1 MIDLTRLRSLG
12 TACLL
17 LSLPSFARADP
28 QGPDVHGPR
37 GRPCCALAADMVI
50 HLASTHV
57 PVVIRGVISTR
68 GVGRHS
74 YLTDGELTEN
84 NGLVY
89 TRRGGFVDT
98 AHTRDNADTA
108 AFLALKLRPLLACG
122 QGRLDFGSK
131 GGERGIRIT
140 KPVPAKDLVRT
151 SDLLAIRIT
160 FDLSVWTELVQYYG
174 LTKFRGA
181 QEIYSAFTVDDLYSN
196 LLGAQLGVAALES
209 RVPYDRAM
217 DIALATAFQNLG
229 AVSQAETRRVLAR
242 LAGTWWRPDY
252 AWPASEIAIVRQ
264 YQTGPTVS
272 PKLASS
278 DIIGTNGQPVVLD
291 VPQTDDSGA
300 RLSEFFE
307 LELKPKAKDLV
318 RFPKEE
324 QQEPTL
330 TEQDIPRLVDEVHRA
345 LDADAARTA
354 SDKKPTT
361 EAAARGAVGHYLT
374 GIRLMELSAAGGVQ
388 RARGKPTAVLGGGVQ
403 MVRGDTRSGDFGLM
417 QLAVL
422 HSESRGLMAGLSFF
436 HSEALWFCHDPET
449 ASLHAPLVSLLGP
462 CAPGEWLGLGGSLG
476 EAAHDGG
483 TGRTVLRPI
492 SLAAVLNPLAN
503 GQSASYDKTRLL
515 LRAGAEVE
523 HIWSSDRGGRT
534 LPRVATGLSFL
545 LRTPAQHWQL
555 HGALAY
561 RLDPGVPADAV
572 FESDLSFGYNFLLG
586 GTSNARHHGR
596 LDPWGLASLALEGC
610 YSYWMRPENAYS
622 EVAAPFV
629 ATDRRQTWQL
639 LLAGTLGFEGLSF

>member
-1 MIDLTRLRSLG
+1 M
-12 TACLL
+12 
-17 LSLPSFARADP
+17 P
-28 QGPDVHGPR
+28 
-37 GRPCCALAADMVI
+37 I

-89 TRRGGFVDT
+89 TRRGGFIDT

-108 AFLALKLRPLLACG
+108 AFLALQLRPLLARG

-131 GGERGIRIT
+131 GGERSVRIT
-140 KPVPAKDLVRT
+140 RAVPAEELRRT

-209 RVPYDRAM
+209 GVAYDRAM

-264 YQTGPTVS
+264 YQIAPVVL
-272 PKLASS
+272 PKLAPPNV
-278 DIIGTNGQPVVLD
+278 IETNGRPVVLD
-291 VPQTDDSGA
+291 VPQTDDAGA
-300 RLSEFFE
+300 RLSELFE
-307 LELKPKAKDLV
+307 LELKPKAKELV

-324 QQEPTL
+324 QQGATL
-330 TEQDIPRLVDEVHRA
+330 SEQDLPRLIDEVHRA
-345 LDADAARTA
+345 LDADAARNA
-354 SDKKPTT
+354 SDKTPTT

-374 GIRLMELSAAGGVQ
+374 GIRLMELSAAGGAQ
-388 RARGKPTAVLGGGVQ
+388 GSTREPAAVLGGALQ
-403 MVRGDTRSGDFGLM
+403 IIRGDTRGGDFGLM
-417 QLAVL
+417 QVAVL
-422 HSESRGLMAGLSFF
+422 HTQSRGLMAGLSFF
-436 HSEALWFCHDPET
+436 RSEALWFCHDPET
-449 ASLHAPLVSLLGP
+449 ASLRAPLVSLLGP
-462 CAPGEWLGLGGSLG
+462 CAGGEWLGLGGALG

-503 GQSASYDKTRLL
+503 GQSPSYDKTRLL
-515 LRAGAEVE
+515 LRGGGEVE
-523 HIWSSDRGGRT
+523 HIWSVDRGGRT
-534 LPRVATGLSFL
+534 RPRLDSGLSFL
-545 LRTPAQHWQL
+545 LRTKAQHWEL

-561 RLDPGVPADAV
+561 RLDPGLRRDAV

-586 GTSNARHHGR
+586 GTSSSGQYGR
-596 LDPWGLASLALEGC
+596 LDPWGLATLALESC
-610 YSYWMRPENAYS
+610 YSYWTRPENAYP

-629 ATDRRQTWQL
+629 STDRRQSWQL
-639 LLAGTLGFEGLSF
+639 LLAGRLGFEGLSF